1 MLDTSS
7 KPQGLNLYIGGR
19 RNSASSCASVI
30 PTPQAVFELFE
41 LGYVIVEHLY
51 STPAFPSNS
60 QAQPSQEIHHDA

>member
-7 KPQGLNLYIGGR
+7 KPQGLNLYIGGK
-19 RNSASSCASVI
+19 RNSTSSCASVI

-51 STPAFPSNS
+51 STRFPFQQSGTT
-60 QAQPSQEIHHDA
+60 QPGDTP